1 MSRIPAELI
10 AETARIWHRLEL
22 RPGEAEAI
30 AQALEPVDAAAEAY
44 GASLPFE
51 AEPSHFDRL
60 LKAKP

>member
-1 MSRIPAELI
+1 MSKIPAALV

-44 GASLPFE
+44 GAKLTFE
-51 AEPSHFDRL
+51 AEPSQFDRL